1 VINLTFVEDVGAPFR
16 ISALRGL
23 GFKAQLLR
31 MGVDNDQ
38 DVRDRVKM
46 ALGNFA
52 LDESERV
59 ALPPSS

>member
-52 LDESERV
+52 LDES
-59 ALPPSS
+59 